1 MAVMSIGRIIGA
13 LAEQNPGGPAITCEG
28 RTVSWLELETH
39 TNRLARAY
47 EQLGV
52 SEGDLVTIALPNGIE
67 FYESALAVW
76 KLGATPQPVSPRLP
90 QFEREAIVALVNP
103 TLVVGVDPGSLGARQ
118 TVPSG
123 FAPDSS
129 LPGTPLHDRSAPHWK
144 APTSGGSTGRP
155 KIIVSKVR
163 GEFDTEEKRA
173 QLLPRRAHLVPGP
186 LHHNAPFLFSMW
198 ALFLGN
204 HVVVLPRFDALH
216 VLECIER
223 YRIDYVVMVPTMMHR
238 IWRLGEALRIRH
250 DLSSLRVMVHMAA
263 PCPRWLKE
271 AWIGW
276 LGAERIHELYGGT
289 EGLSATWITGTEWLA
304 HPGSVGRPL
313 PGGRMKVVDEKGCEA
328 PPGVVG
334 EIYMMADG
342 GPATTYHY
350 IGAEPKSL
358 DGWES
363 LGDMGWMDA
372 EGYVYLTDRKADMI
386 LRGGANVYPAEV
398 EAAIDSHPRVRSSA
412 VIGLPDDDLGQ
423 RVHAIVDA
431 PEGVSVEEL
440 LAHLGERLVRYK
452 IPQSFEFVSDPLRDD
467 AGKVRRSALR
477 ERAIAAANAADG
489 CEDSTAGRP
498 WNR

>member
-1 MAVMSIGRIIGA
+1 
-13 LAEQNPGGPAITCEG
+13 
-28 RTVSWLELETH
+28 
-39 TNRLARAY
+39 
-47 EQLGV
+47 
-52 SEGDLVTIALPNGIE
+52 
-67 FYESALAVW
+67 
-76 KLGATPQPVSPRLP
+76 
-90 QFEREAIVALVNP
+90 
-103 TLVVGVDPGSLGARQ
+103 
-118 TVPSG
+118 
-123 FAPDSS
+123 
-129 LPGTPLHDRSAPHWK
+129 
-144 APTSGGSTGRP
+144 
-155 KIIVSKVR
+155 
-163 GEFDTEEKRA
+163 
-173 QLLPRRAHLVPGP
+173 
-186 LHHNAPFLFSMW
+186 
-198 ALFLGN
+198 
-204 HVVVLPRFDALH
+204 
-216 VLECIER
+216 
-223 YRIDYVVMVPTMMHR
+223 
-238 IWRLGEALRIRH
+238 
-250 DLSSLRVMVHMAA
+250 VHMAA

-440 LAHLGERLVRYK
+440 RAHLGERLVRYK